1 MRNKYI
7 ILLNLLVL
15 FWIWACNNNAIVYN
29 PDQKRSIYFF
39 KDVSKYNSGIVPD
52 TIEFSFAALE
62 EAEYQYDIP
71 VKFIGMPAEEN
82 LECEIEVVA
91 DSTTAVQGMH
101 FEIEKLVFPKG
112 KVEGTFVLH
121 LKRTGDIMSR
131 PVMIYLRF
139 KENDGFTAME
149 NEHYRLS
156 VVDGILVAPT
166 WWPANYFGVYANNN
180 HKLYRKILEYY
191 WELEEL
197 KPVFYAEA
205 VKEYGK
211 YLEKA
216 PAGFFQQPGN
226 IIWIKYVLKP
236 AYEFY
241 SDPANTYE
249 GFAMVD
255 PDRFIR

>member
-1 MRNKYI
+1 MKNKYI
-7 ILLNLLVL
+7 IWLNLSILFLVG
-15 FWIWACNNNAIVYN
+15 ACSNDAIVYN

-39 KDVSKYNSGIVPD
+39 KDAGKYNSGVVPD
-52 TIEFSFAALE
+52 TVEFSFAALE
-62 EAEYQYDIP
+62 EAEYRYDIP
-71 VKFIGMPAEEN
+71 VRFIGMPVEEDV
-82 LECEIEVVA
+82 ECEVEVVA
-91 DSTTAVQGMH
+91 DSTTAVLGKH
-101 FEIEKLVFPKG
+101 FEIEKLVFPRG
-112 KVEGTFVLH
+112 KVEGILSLQ
-121 LKRTGDIMSR
+121 LKRTGDMMGN

-139 KENDGFTAME
+139 KENDRFTAME

-156 VVDGILVAPT
+156 VVDGVLVAPA
-166 WWPANYFGVYANNN
+166 WWPANHFGVYANNN
-180 HKLYRKILEYY
+180 HKLYRKILECY

-197 KPVFYAEA
+197 KPVFYAET

-226 IIWIKYVLKP
+226 IVWVKYVLKP

-241 SDPANTYE
+241 RDPANTYD